1 MLPGL
6 EEVPDEKAQ
15 EQRMKDVGFKETEC
29 INMNEA
35 YYKRFDQTERA
46 RIEKIEIFDEFEE
59 W

>member
-35 YYKRFDQTERA
+35 YYKRFD
-46 RIEKIEIFDEFEE
+46 
-59 W
+59 